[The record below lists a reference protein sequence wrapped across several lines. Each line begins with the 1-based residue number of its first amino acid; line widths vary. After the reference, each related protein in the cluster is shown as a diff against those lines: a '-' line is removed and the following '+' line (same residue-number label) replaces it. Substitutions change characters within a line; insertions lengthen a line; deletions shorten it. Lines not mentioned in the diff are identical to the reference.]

1 MRTFLISCLA
11 IQGLGCGGSSGYS
24 GLIVNGMDG
33 AGLGDVRIVA
43 RSSPPSPDLTCRVR
57 ETKTQSDGTFVFADL
72 CRNQNYIMSLP
83 SPTLHLSGT
92 NVIGGSE
99 TDQDGKHQ
107 AWHAP
112 DGQGIYRLSGG
123 SVQALPTFSDVIRD
137 QTQDG
142 QSVVYPSMKPTG
154 KVITIEEGQH
164 LVIAGKNWVKR
175 QRLEPLYSDTGRRR
189 LASGTITDHV
199 YIGLRWKG
207 SQLERTEAQ
216 IDDSKVNE
224 VLIRG
229 EGVRYFAHDA
239 VPAGRYA
246 LLGKDDVRVTIIDF
260 GVSQAP
266 AK

>member
-1 MRTFLISCLA
+1 MILGLSF
-11 IQGLGCGGSSGYS
+11 QGVGCGGSSAYS

-57 ETKTQSDGTFVFADL
+57 ETKTKPDGTFVFADL

-99 TDQDGKHQ
+99 TNQDGKHQ

-112 DGQGIYRLSGG
+112 DGQGVYRLSSG
-123 SVQALPTFSDVIRD
+123 SVQALPTFSDVVRD

-142 QSVVYPSMKPTG
+142 QPVIYPTMKPTG
-154 KVITIEEGQH
+154 KVITIEDGQH
-164 LVIAGKNWVKR
+164 LVISGKNWVKR
-175 QRLEPLYSDTGRRR
+175 QKIKPLNSDTGRRR
-189 LASGTITDHV
+189 LASGIIRDHV
-199 YIGLRWKG
+199 YIGVEWKDG
-207 SQLERTEAQ
+207 ERVSTEAQ
-216 IDDSKVNE
+216 LDESKVKE

-246 LLGKDDVRVTIIDF
+246 LLGEDDARVTIIDF